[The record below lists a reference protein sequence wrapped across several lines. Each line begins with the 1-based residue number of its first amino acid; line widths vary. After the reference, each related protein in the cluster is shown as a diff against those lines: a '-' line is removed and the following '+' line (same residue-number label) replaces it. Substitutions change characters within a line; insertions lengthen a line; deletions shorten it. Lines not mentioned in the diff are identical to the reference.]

1 MKVIAHLCTAALFFV
16 SSLGLAL
23 PKVSVDVLSEVQN
36 VDQVIQELDDYESRF
51 WAIGING
58 DTLQP
63 DQFQKFFAARDME
76 VRYFVRSFSGLSLGE
91 ASAYQENRRMLQ
103 DYRHR
108 ILQQELAEVNAV
120 MRQIQIAQQQN
131 ASVGFT
137 TGMMQPDQTIKFFG
151 QRGLEIRYYVRG
163 PSFTLGDASA
173 YQQNLNV
180 LQDYAWKLKS
190 LDKSLGR

>member
-1 MKVIAHLCTAALFFV
+1 MKVLAHLCTAALFFA

-23 PKVSVDVLSEVQN
+23 PKVSVDVLSEVQK
-36 VDQVIQELDDYESRF
+36 VDQVIQELDDYESRV

-63 DQFQKFFAARDME
+63 DQFQKFFADRDME

-91 ASAYQENRRMLQ
+91 ASAYQENRRMLV

-120 MRQIQIAQQQN
+120 VRQIQIAQQQD

-137 TGMMQPDQTIKFFG
+137 TGMMQPDQTIRFFG

-173 YQQNLNV
+173 YQQNLKV
-180 LQDYAWKLKS
+180 LGDYARKLRS

>member
-1 MKVIAHLCTAALFFV
+1 MKVFAHLCTAALLFA

-76 VRYFVRSFSGLSLGE
+76 VRYFVRSVSGLSLGE
-91 ASAYQENRRMLQ
+91 ATAYQENRRMLQ
-103 DYRHR
+103 QYRHR
-108 ILQQELAEVNAV
+108 ILQQELAEVSTV
-120 MRQIQIAQQQN
+120 IRQIQIAQQQD

-173 YQQNLNV
+173 YQQNLKV
-180 LQDYAWKLKS
+180 LQDYARKLKS